1 MTELFDRAARKL
13 SFDASHYLNAREK
26 QAMVRN
32 LRAAGFKTKP
42 GEWAGLA
49 IASAALSFAVML
61 AVLLANAFGALESI
75 SIALTTAALAAFLVK
90 RAPEAA
96 ARSRAEAIEVDL
108 PACLRSIATELSFN
122 SPFERAIESAAGYG
136 ECGRAFAKALRNAK
150 RGKPFHQALR
160 AMADDYDSL
169 QLKRAC
175 TQLSFA
181 FEQGEAAGLR
191 QLAGE
196 FSAAQRERVK
206 RYSAKQGVLSLAFI
220 VCGGIVPA
228 FFGAYAIIGSAF
240 LDSSFTPGQI
250 LFAFVIFFP
259 LLDATVLYYLRL
271 SAPKV
276 LG

>member
-1 MTELFDRAARKL
+1 MADLLDEAARKL
-13 SFDASHYLNAREK
+13 SFDASHYLSAREK
-26 QAMVRN
+26 QAMARN
-32 LRAAGFKTKP
+32 LRAAGFKAKP

-49 IASAALSFAVML
+49 IALATLSFAVML
-61 AVLLANAFGALESI
+61 AVPLANAFGALESI
-75 SIALTTAALAAFLVK
+75 SIALTAAALAAFFVK

-96 ARSRAEAIEVDL
+96 ARSRAEVIEVDL

-122 SPFERAIESAAGYG
+122 APFERAIGSASGYG
-136 ECGRAFAKALRNAK
+136 ECGRAFAKALRDAK

-160 AMADDYDSL
+160 AITNEYDSL

-240 LDSSFTPGQI
+240 LDSSFTPDQI
-250 LFAFVIFFP
+250 LAAFVIFFP
-259 LLDATVLYYLRL
+259 LLDATVLYYLRA